1 MSSGLTF
8 TQGLLVGQLSVVLLI
23 GAFIK
28 FFIFGEAPAPTRK
41 PSSQKQYASHHRAPS
56 LHSLA
61 SSQASPPQSLRNK
74 ASANNIL
81 RPVPQSATDTASILR
96 KTYYQIAPNR
106 PQTHGQ
112 SIHQPESLDWF
123 NVLIAQTIAQYRQT
137 AYNLKDASPSSPPSI
152 LTSLEAAI
160 NDPTKRPSFIG
171 DIKITEISLGE
182 EFPIFSNVR
191 VIAVEDELNPGSRG
205 QRLQALVDVDLS
217 DDNLTL
223 AIETSLI
230 LNYPKPMSAVLP
242 VALAVSVIRFSGT
255 LSVSFVPAPP
265 ETAPPVTE
273 GSSAS
278 RPKTNLAFSFLPD
291 YRLDLSVRSL
301 IGNRSRLQ
309 DVPKIAQLVE
319 ARVQAWFEERVVE
332 PRVQVVGLPGLWPRM
347 GKTRV
352 RDGSDEDKRQRQ
364 ETEGLKPEPQRL
376 RRVSDNFPTQEETEA
391 IFEGLRYRGG
401 GTGGQR
407 EERSFTSEEDMRM
420 PGALPP

>member
-1 MSSGLTF
+1 M
-8 TQGLLVGQLSVVLLI
+8 
-23 GAFIK
+23 
-28 FFIFGEAPAPTRK
+28 
-41 PSSQKQYASHHRAPS
+41 
-56 LHSLA
+56 
-61 SSQASPPQSLRNK
+61 
-74 ASANNIL
+74 
-81 RPVPQSATDTASILR
+81 
-96 KTYYQIAPNR
+96 
-106 PQTHGQ
+106 
-112 SIHQPESLDWF
+112 
-123 NVLIAQTIAQYRQT
+123 LIAQTIAQYRQT

-160 NDPTKRPSFIG
+160 NDPVKRSSFIG

-191 VIAVEDELNPGSRG
+191 VIAVEDELTPGSRG

-223 AIETSLI
+223 AIETSLL
-230 LNYPKPMSAVLP
+230 LNYPKPMSAILP

-255 LSVSFVPAPP
+255 LSVSFVPSPA
-265 ETAPPVTE
+265 ETAPSATE
-273 GSSAS
+273 GSSSS

-301 IGNRSRLQ
+301 IGSRSRLQ

-352 RDGSDEDKRQRQ
+352 RDGSDEDKKSQQ
-364 ETEGLKPEPQRL
+364 DAETL
-376 RRVSDNFPTQEETEA
+376 RAESHLRSRDVSEKFPTQEETETM
-391 IFEGLRYRGG
+391 FEGLRFRGG
-401 GTGGQR
+401 GAGRQR
-407 EERSFTSEEDMRM
+407 EERTFTGHEDVRM
-420 PGALPP
+420 PGALPA